1 MDYLWTVGEVSE
13 AVKGQIEVLVSEVI
27 GSEVIGSDVQ
37 GVEASGINSVSI
49 DSRTLDK
56 DALYIAIQGVSQDGH
71 AFVRS
76 AFQAG
81 AKACLVSK
89 DFELDGSEAADGSD
103 FSGGIL
109 IRVEDTFKALQDL
122 GMVSRKRCSG
132 KIIAVTGSA
141 GKTGTKEALRVMF
154 EKFGRTHA
162 SVKSFNNHW
171 GVPLTLARMPRDCEF
186 GIFEVGMNHAGE
198 ISPLSKLIQP
208 HVALITTV
216 APAHIGHFA
225 NEEEI
230 ADAKAEIFDGLMD
243 GGACLLP
250 ADNRHFDRLKQAAL
264 EAKVQN
270 VYSFGKASGVDVHLM
285 SGEFGAERSVVQTD
299 CFGEVIDFSISIPG
313 EHIALNFLGA
323 LGCLKLAG
331 CDVLQAASVLS
342 ELIAPPGRG
351 VRHQLHLESDVSS
364 KVLLIDESYNA
375 NPPSMDI
382 ALKNLSA
389 LKDST
394 YCRRIAVLGDMLE
407 LGAHSVY
414 YHREIAPLIA
424 SLDVDLVFA
433 SGEMMSHMFN
443 ELPQDKKGAFA
454 LNSKDLIEPLEESL
468 QSGDVV
474 MIKGSLGSD
483 MGSIV
488 TALCEKYK

>member
-1 MDYLWTVGEVSE
+1 MECLWTVGEIAE
-13 AVKGQIEVLVSEVI
+13 AVRGDIDVLGRE
-27 GSEVIGSDVQ
+27 VQ
-37 GVEASGINSVSI
+37 GAGTQGTETQEINSVSI

-71 AFVRS
+71 LYVRAAFE
-76 AFQAG
+76 AG
-81 AKACLVSK
+81 AKACLVSH
-89 DFELDGSEAADGSD
+89 DFELDASELADGSD
-103 FSGGIL
+103 GIL
-109 IRVEDTFKALQDL
+109 IRVDDTFKALQDL
-122 GMVSRKRCSG
+122 GIASRKRCLG

-154 EKFGRTHA
+154 EKQGRTHA

-171 GVPLTLARMPRDCEF
+171 GVPLTLARMPRDTEF
-186 GIFEVGMNHAGE
+186 GVFEVGMNHAGE
-198 ISPLSKLIQP
+198 ISPLSKLIHP
-208 HVALITTV
+208 HITLITTV

-230 ADAKAEIFDGLMD
+230 ADAKAEIFDGLVAD
-243 GGACLLP
+243 GACLLP
-250 ADNRHFDRLKQAAL
+250 ADNRHFERLNKRAEQA
-264 EAKVQN
+264 EVQN
-270 VYSFGKASGVDVHLM
+270 IYSFGHSAEAEVRLS
-285 SGEFGAERSVVQTD
+285 SGEFGVSRSFVKAD
-299 CFGEVIDFSISIPG
+299 CFDEAIDFEISIPG
-313 EHIALNFLGA
+313 EHIGLNFLGA
-323 LGCLKLAG
+323 LGCVKLAG
-331 CDVLQAASVLS
+331 CDVAEAAE
-342 ELIAPPGRG
+342 ELGNLVAPPGRG
-351 VRHQLHLESDVSS
+351 VRHQLSLKDDELSQ
-364 KVLLIDESYNA
+364 VLLIDESYNA

-389 LKDST
+389 LQDDT

-407 LGAHSVY
+407 LGKHSEM

-433 SGEMMSHMFN
+433 SGEMMEHMFN
-443 ELPQDKKGAFA
+443 ELPEAKRGAFA
-454 LNSKDLIEPLEESL
+454 FNSRDLIAPLEESL
-468 QSGDVV
+468 QPGDVL

>member
-1 MDYLWTVGEVSE
+1 MDDLWTVGEIVAAVNGHIDGVVDGRAVSS
-13 AVKGQIEVLVSEVI
+13 IEGLAN
-27 GSEVIGSDVQ
+27 Q
-37 GVEASGINSVSI
+37 GINSVSI
-49 DSRTLDK
+49 DSRTLDNA
-56 DALYIAIQGVSQDGH
+56 ALYIAIQGVSQDGH
-71 AFVRS
+71 LYVRS
-76 AFQAG
+76 AFEAG

-89 DFELDGSEAADGSD
+89 DFKLDGSEGADGFVGAD
-103 FSGGIL
+103 GSGGIL

-122 GMVSRKRCSG
+122 GVASRKRCSG

-154 EKFGRTHA
+154 EEFGRTHA

-198 ISPLSKLIQP
+198 ISKLSKLIQP

-230 ADAKAEIFDGLMD
+230 ADAKAEILDGLVD
-243 GGACLLP
+243 GGSVLLP
-250 ADNRHFDRLKQAAL
+250 ADNRHFERLKQAAGQ
-264 EAKVQN
+264 AKVQN
-270 VYSFGKASGVDVHLM
+270 IYSFGKTTGANVKLISA
-285 SGEFGAERSVVQTD
+285 EFGSEQSEVHAT
-299 CFGEVIDFSISIPG
+299 CFDEAIDFTVSIPG

-323 LGCLKLAG
+323 LGCLKLTD
-331 CDVLQAASVLS
+331 CDVSQGGSVLS
-342 ELIAPPGRG
+342 ELVAPPGRG
-351 VRHQLHLESDVSS
+351 VRHQLHLENDGSS

-375 NPPSMDI
+375 NPPSMEI

-389 LKDST
+389 LKDNT

-407 LGAHSVY
+407 LGKHSDF
-414 YHREIAPLIA
+414 YHREIAPLIV
-424 SLDVDLVFA
+424 SLNVDLVFA

-443 ELPQDKKGAFA
+443 ELPQVKKGAFA
-454 LNSKDLIEPLEESL
+454 LVSKDLIVPLEESL

-483 MGSIV
+483 MGSVV